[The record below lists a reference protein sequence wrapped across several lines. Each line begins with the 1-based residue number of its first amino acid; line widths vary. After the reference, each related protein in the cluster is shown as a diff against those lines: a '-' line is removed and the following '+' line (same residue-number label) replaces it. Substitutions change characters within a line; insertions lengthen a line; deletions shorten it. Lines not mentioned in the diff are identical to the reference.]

1 VEQVTYKGP
10 GSAYRVPD
18 FEGEQYVLRAG
29 QPLSVPEGLAK
40 QLLATEG
47 QHFEVHG
54 EGPTVSDAAR
64 KLAEENGI
72 DLSEVMGTGA
82 NGSITKSDVEA
93 AIEEATA

>member
-18 FEGEQYVLRAG
+18 FEGKEYVLRAG

-47 QHFEVHG
+47 QHFEVHS

-64 KLAEENGI
+64 KLAEESGV
-72 DLSEVMGTGA
+72 DLAEIEGSGT
-82 NGSITKSDVEA
+82 NGSITKPDVEA
-93 AIEEATA
+93 AIEEASA